1 MLMTKKGG
9 IYTTE
14 ETIHLSRCC
23 FNFFFF
29 FFYWRGKTYF
39 FFLSLSITRRGKI
52 GESYKFKYLTEIVIH
67 FEII

>member
-29 FFYWRGKTYF
+29 FF
-39 FFLSLSITRRGKI
+39 I
-52 GESYKFKYLTEIVIH
+52 GEEKHIFSFCHYPSHEEGKLENHINSNISQKS
-67 FEII
+67 